1 MSIMELPEGIRR
13 VECPEPVEGLSWVY
27 ILIMR
32 NGMLYVGQSSDVEA
46 RVQRH
51 ASGTGARQT
60 KQLKEFTLVFTEGPM
75 EPNLA
80 IKRARQHKKWS
91 HAKKIALIKG
101 DFESLKR
108 LSKSREKQATITT
121 QSNK

>member
-1 MSIMELPEGIRR
+1 
-13 VECPEPVEGLSWVY
+13 
-27 ILIMR
+27 
-32 NGMLYVGQSSDVEA
+32 
-46 RVQRH
+46 
-51 ASGTGARQT
+51 
-60 KQLKEFTLVFTEGPM
+60 M

-80 IKRARQHKKWS
+80 IKRERQLKKWS
-91 HAKKIALIKG
+91 HAKKIAFIKG